1 MSVIHDQQSQSVNQS
16 ELSGLKASCYLVCLA
31 ALLLSILP
39 RRIVCFGLFL
49 LLLLAPLC
57 AARWLWTGEPREKG
71 SLFLAV
77 CGAAGVLAGAS
88 GLSCLICFCLSVLFW
103 IAYLCQCA
111 YGKMPLK
118 ELCHTGFFALF
129 SNPSE
134 YFTDVYQDWENRR
147 MKMAAYAYTIY
158 LLMALFIVLVQI
170 YSSYIS
176 NTMHTSFEKGASN
189 CDLPA
194 GFISRRLYLR
204 VFKGFE
210 DRSAPC
216 RVHPISIW
224 SC

>member
-158 LLMALFIVLVQI
+158 LLMALFIVLVL
-170 YSSYIS
+170 SL
-176 NTMHTSFEKGASN
+176 A
-189 CDLPA
+189 LA
-194 GFISRRLYLR
+194 
-204 VFKGFE
+204 
-210 DRSAPC
+210 
-216 RVHPISIW
+216 
-224 SC
+224 

>member
-111 YGKMPLK
+111 YGKINLDK
-118 ELCHTGFFALF
+118 AGTLDF
-129 SNPSE
+129 SGVPAFCVTN
-134 YFTDVYQDWENRR
+134 V
-147 MKMAAYAYTIY
+147 
-158 LLMALFIVLVQI
+158 LIVQCSTVI
-170 YSSYIS
+170 
-176 NTMHTSFEKGASN
+176 F
-189 CDLPA
+189 
-194 GFISRRLYLR
+194 R
-204 VFKGFE
+204 
-210 DRSAPC
+210 
-216 RVHPISIW
+216 
-224 SC
+224 